1 MSQFSNIHFFFLI
14 IKFNEPRKTIYT
26 FYFLFFNGDMKK
38 KNNYIELIGI
48 DVTLDH
54 CLKIDVVFSNLLLIY
69 IYIYMNKT

>member
-1 MSQFSNIHFFFLI
+1 MSQGKPSTHFIFC
-14 IKFNEPRKTIYT
+14 
-26 FYFLFFNGDMKK
+26 FFNGDMKK